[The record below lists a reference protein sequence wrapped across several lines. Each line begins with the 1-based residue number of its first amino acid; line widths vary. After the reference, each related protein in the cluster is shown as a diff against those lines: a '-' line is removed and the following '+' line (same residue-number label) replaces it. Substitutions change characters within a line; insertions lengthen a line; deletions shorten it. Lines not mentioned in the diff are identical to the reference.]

1 MPKTVNPEQQKKTR
15 NALFQVAARAFLR
28 DGYTVTGM
36 KALAAEAGC
45 TTGKFY
51 CYYSGKEEIL
61 TELMEALL
69 RGNKEAAER
78 IAARKKDPFYGV
90 LAFLS
95 LIRHGADSYPNLRE
109 IYREGLSEPAG
120 RAVAEQML
128 KEILAGEPAP
138 ETELRIR
145 AAVRAIPAFLEND
158 EADRES
164 RPWEEHLFL
173 TMLSGMLGKDPET
186 AGAYAE
192 RVSADTA
199 AIREKAY
206 DVLVKLLQGP
216 KKRNVKKM

>member
-120 RAVAEQML
+120 RAVAEQIAHDFL
-128 KEILAGEPAP
+128 GAGVIGY
-138 ETELRIR
+138 L
-145 AAVRAIPAFLEND
+145 
-158 EADRES
+158 ES
-164 RPWEEHLFL
+164 RLRLNHRGFPPLLVPLH
-173 TMLSGMLGKDPET
+173 GG
-186 AGAYAE
+186 YAM
-192 RVSADTA
+192 
-199 AIREKAY
+199 
-206 DVLVKLLQGP
+206 P
-216 KKRNVKKM
+216 P